1 MTSQTSP
8 APAQER
14 SDRAGDRAAG
24 PAPAAGNC
32 AADSGPNRSGPA
44 TAAGG
49 RILFGAAYYD
59 EYTPASAGP
68 DRLTRDM
75 EMMVEAGFT
84 TIRIAEFTWGT
95 WNPAPGVFDFTHID
109 RTVDAAVAHSL
120 DVIIGTPTAAV
131 PTWLAARHP
140 EVLAVTATGPA
151 AYGPRQNMDITAP
164 AYRHWAEAAIRALVA
179 RTAPREGVVGFQLDN
194 ETKYYDAANP
204 GIQRAFV
211 DWLKERFDGDLDALN
226 AAYGL
231 SYWANRINTWEDFP
245 DVTGTINGS
254 LAAAFDAFRRG
265 LVTEFLAWQ
274 RAIVDDY
281 RREDQFVTQNFDY
294 EWRGH
299 SFGIQPAV
307 DHFRAAQTVT
317 LAGVDIYHPGAGH
330 LTGKE
335 IGFGGDVSRSLKGGA
350 PYLVVETQAQ
360 GQMGWLPYPGQLR
373 LQGYSHLA
381 GGACGVMYWHWG
393 SLHNSFET
401 YWKGLLSQDYS
412 PNPTYLEAAALGREI
427 AEHADALT
435 GLTKRN
441 RVAIMVSNEALTALE
456 WFSLETGFPRGY
468 SGGGANY
475 NDVFR
480 WVYDA
485 LFDLNIEVD
494 ILPADAGAERL
505 ARYDVLVAPALYVTP
520 EATTRALRDY
530 VRGGG
535 HLVTTFRTG
544 VADENVQV
552 FTDRQPHGLSA
563 LLGLGTDQFTRPD
576 GVALAPCGALA
587 EELAA
592 GGGAGGVD
600 VEATACG
607 EPGAVVGH
615 GGGADGADLA
625 ASTFMELLTP
635 VDAAA
640 CEGGSDVEVLA
651 VYDHHAWSGP
661 AIATRAVGRGSL
673 THLATMTSPAL
684 TRALLRLVARRAGA
698 TDWAADLAGTVTVRK
713 GVNGAGRPLTY
724 LLNYSRDAVRVTLPV
739 GGRDVLGTAR
749 PAGGALAAGTDV
761 TVPAWGVLIVEGE
774 RD

>member
-1 MTSQTSP
+1 
-8 APAQER
+8 
-14 SDRAGDRAAG
+14 
-24 PAPAAGNC
+24 
-32 AADSGPNRSGPA
+32 
-44 TAAGG
+44 
-49 RILFGAAYYD
+49 
-59 EYTPASAGP
+59 
-68 DRLTRDM
+68 
-75 EMMVEAGFT
+75 
-84 TIRIAEFTWGT
+84 
-95 WNPAPGVFDFTHID
+95 
-109 RTVDAAVAHSL
+109 
-120 DVIIGTPTAAV
+120 
-131 PTWLAARHP
+131 
-140 EVLAVTATGPA
+140 
-151 AYGPRQNMDITAP
+151 
-164 AYRHWAEAAIRALVA
+164 
-179 RTAPREGVVGFQLDN
+179 
-194 ETKYYDAANP
+194 
-204 GIQRAFV
+204 
-211 DWLKERFDGDLDALN
+211 
-226 AAYGL
+226 
-231 SYWANRINTWEDFP
+231 
-245 DVTGTINGS
+245 
-254 LAAAFDAFRRG
+254 
-265 LVTEFLAWQ
+265 
-274 RAIVDDY
+274 
-281 RREDQFVTQNFDY
+281 
-294 EWRGH
+294 
-299 SFGIQPAV
+299 
-307 DHFRAAQTVT
+307 
-317 LAGVDIYHPGAGH
+317 
-330 LTGKE
+330 
-335 IGFGGDVSRSLKGGA
+335 
-350 PYLVVETQAQ
+350 
-360 GQMGWLPYPGQLR
+360 MGWLPYPGQLR
-373 LQGYSHLA
+373 LQAYSHLA
-381 GGACGVMYWHWG
+381 SGAMGVMYWHWG

-412 PNPTYLEAAALGREI
+412 PNPTYREAADFGREI

-441 RVAIMVSNEALTALE
+441 RIAVMISNEALTALE
-456 WFSLETGFPRGY
+456 WFGLESGFPRRY

-485 LFDLNIEVD
+485 LFDLNLEADVV
-494 ILPADAGAERL
+494 PADANAERL
-505 ARYDVLVAPALYVTP
+505 ARYDVLIAPALYVTP
-520 EATTRALRDY
+520 ESTTAALRDY

-592 GGGAGGVD
+592 GGA
-600 VEATACG
+600 A
-607 EPGAVVGH
+607 
-615 GGGADGADLA
+615 GGGAGGADLA

-635 VDAAA
+635 VDVAA

-661 AIATRAVGRGSL
+661 AIATRAVGRGSI

-749 PAGGALAAGTDV
+749 PAGGALGAGTDV

>member
-1 MTSQTSP
+1 MI
-8 APAQER
+8 R
-14 SDRAGDRAAG
+14 SD
-24 PAPAAGNC
+24 
-32 AADSGPNRSGPA
+32 
-44 TAAGG
+44 

-68 DRLTRDM
+68 DRLERDM
-75 EMMVEAGFT
+75 EMMAEAGFT

-95 WNPAPGVFDFTHID
+95 WNPAPGVFDFTHVD
-109 RTVDAAVAHSL
+109 RTIDAAAAHGL
-120 DVIIGTPTAAV
+120 GVIVGTPTAAV

-140 EVLAVTATGPA
+140 EVLAVTGAGPA
-151 AYGPRQNMDITAP
+151 VYGPRQNMDITAP

-179 RTAPREGVVGFQLDN
+179 RTAPRDVVVGFQLDN

-231 SYWANRINTWEDFP
+231 SYWANRVSAWEDFP

-265 LVTEFLAWQ
+265 LVADFLAWQ

-307 DHFRAAQTVT
+307 DHFRAARAVT
-317 LAGVDIYHPGAGH
+317 LAGVDIYHPGEDH
-330 LTGKE
+330 LTGRE
-335 IGFGGDVSRSLKGGA
+335 IGFGGDVSRSLKDGA

-381 GGACGVMYWHWG
+381 CGARGVMYWHWG

-401 YWKGLLSQDYS
+401 YWKGLLSHDYS
-412 PNPTYLEAAALGREI
+412 PNPTYLEAAGFGREI
-427 AEHADALT
+427 AEHAAALT

-441 RVAIMVSNEALTALE
+441 RAAIMVSNESLTALE
-456 WFSLETGFPRGY
+456 WFALESGFPRRY
-468 SGGGANY
+468 SGGGASY

-494 ILPADAGAERL
+494 IVPADAGAERL
-505 ARYDVLVAPALYVTP
+505 ARYGMLVAPALYVTP
-520 EATTRALRDY
+520 GATTRALRDY

-544 VADENVQV
+544 VADENLQV
-552 FTDRQPHGLSA
+552 FTDRQPHGLSD
-563 LLGLGTDQFTRPD
+563 LLGLGTDQFTRPE
-576 GVALAPCGALA
+576 GVRLAPRGALA
-587 EELAA
+587 EALGSDSAGAGGGSAAEREGADGGGA
-592 GGGAGGVD
+592 GGGAGG
-600 VEATACG
+600 
-607 EPGAVVGH
+607 AVGRNE
-615 GGGADGADLA
+615 ADLA

-635 VDAAA
+635 VAHPA
-640 CEGGSDVEVLA
+640 EGGDVEVLA
-651 VYDHHAWSGP
+651 EYSHHAWSGP
-661 AIATRAVGRGSL
+661 AIATRAVGSGSV

-684 TRALLRLVARRAGA
+684 LRAVLRLTAERAGVA
-698 TDWAADLAGTVTVRK
+698 DWAVGLAGTVTVRR
-713 GVNGAGRPLTY
+713 GVNGRGRSLTY
-724 LLNYSRDAVRVTLPV
+724 LLNYSREPVGVVLPV
-739 GGRDVLGTAR
+739 GGRDVLGAVGE
-749 PAGGALAAGTDV
+749 PGAPLAAGAAV
-761 TVPAWGVLIVEGE
+761 SVPAWGVLVVEGD
-774 RD
+774 RA

>member
-1 MTSQTSP
+1 MI
-8 APAQER
+8 R
-14 SDRAGDRAAG
+14 SD
-24 PAPAAGNC
+24 
-32 AADSGPNRSGPA
+32 
-44 TAAGG
+44 

-68 DRLTRDM
+68 DRLERDM
-75 EMMVEAGFT
+75 EMMAEAGFT

-95 WNPAPGVFDFTHID
+95 WNPAPGVFDFTHVD
-109 RTVDAAVAHSL
+109 RTIDAAAAHGL
-120 DVIIGTPTAAV
+120 GVIVGTPTAAV

-140 EVLAVTATGPA
+140 EVLAVTGAGPA
-151 AYGPRQNMDITAP
+151 VYGPRQNMDITAP

-179 RTAPREGVVGFQLDN
+179 RTAPRDVVVGFQLDN

-231 SYWANRINTWEDFP
+231 SYWANRVSAWEDFP

-265 LVTEFLAWQ
+265 LVADFLAWQ

-307 DHFRAAQTVT
+307 DHFRAARAVT
-317 LAGVDIYHPGAGH
+317 LAGVDIYHPGEDH
-330 LTGKE
+330 LTGRE
-335 IGFGGDVSRSLKGGA
+335 IGFGGDVSRSLKDGA

-381 GGACGVMYWHWG
+381 CGARGVMYWHWG

-401 YWKGLLSQDYS
+401 YWKGLLSHDYS
-412 PNPTYLEAAALGREI
+412 PNPTYLEAAGFGREI
-427 AEHADALT
+427 AEHAAALT

-441 RVAIMVSNEALTALE
+441 RAAIMVSNESLTALE
-456 WFSLETGFPRGY
+456 WFALESGFPRRY
-468 SGGGANY
+468 SGGGASY

-494 ILPADAGAERL
+494 IVPADAGAERL
-505 ARYDVLVAPALYVTP
+505 ARYGMLVAPALYVTP
-520 EATTRALRDY
+520 GATTRALRDY

-544 VADENVQV
+544 VADENLQV
-552 FTDRQPHGLSA
+552 FTDRQPHGLSD
-563 LLGLGTDQFTRPD
+563 LLGLGTDQFTRPE
-576 GVALAPCGALA
+576 GVRLAPRGALA
-587 EELAA
+587 EALGSDSAGAGGGSAAEREGADGGGA
-592 GGGAGGVD
+592 GGGAGG
-600 VEATACG
+600 
-607 EPGAVVGH
+607 AVGRNE
-615 GGGADGADLA
+615 ADLA

-635 VDAAA
+635 VAHPA
-640 CEGGSDVEVLA
+640 EGGDVEVLA
-651 VYDHHAWSGP
+651 EYSHHAWSGP
-661 AIATRAVGRGSL
+661 AIAARAVGAGSV

-684 TRALLRLVARRAGA
+684 LRAVLRLTAERAGVA
-698 TDWAADLAGTVTVRK
+698 DWAVGLAGTVTVRK
-713 GVNGAGRPLTY
+713 GVNGRGRSLTY
-724 LLNYSRDAVRVTLPV
+724 LLNYSREPVGVVLPV
-739 GGRDVLGTAR
+739 GGRDVLGAVGE
-749 PAGGALAAGTDV
+749 PGAPLAAGAAV
-761 TVPAWGVLIVEGE
+761 SVPAWGVLVVEGD
-774 RD
+774 RA

>member
-1 MTSQTSP
+1 MTSQTNP

-24 PAPAAGNC
+24 PAPATGNRTTG
-32 AADSGPNRSGPA
+32 SGPSRSGPA
-44 TAAGG
+44 PTTGR

-95 WNPAPGVFDFTHID
+95 WNPAPGVFDFTHVD
-109 RTVDAAVAHSL
+109 RAIDAAEAHGL
-120 DVIIGTPTAAV
+120 GVIVGTPTAAI

-140 EVLAVTATGPA
+140 EVLGVTDAGPNK
-151 AYGPRQNMDITAP
+151 YGARQNMNILAP
-164 AYRHWAEAAIRALVA
+164 AYRRYAEEAIRTLVA
-179 RTAPREGVVGFQLDN
+179 RTAPRPGVVGFQLDN
-194 ETKYYDAANP
+194 ETKYYDAANAD
-204 GIQRAFV
+204 IQRAFV
-211 DWLKERFDGDLDALN
+211 DSLKERFDGDLDALN
-226 AAYGL
+226 AAFGL
-231 SYWANRINTWEDFP
+231 NYWANRINAWEDFP

-274 RAIVDDY
+274 RGLVDQY

-299 SFGIQPAV
+299 SFGVQGAV
-307 DHFRAAQTVT
+307 DHFKAADAVT
-317 LAGVDIYHPGAGH
+317 LAGVDIYHPGEDR
-330 LTGKE
+330 LTGHE

-373 LQGYSHLA
+373 LQAYSHLA
-381 GGACGVMYWHWG
+381 SGAMGVMYWHWG

-412 PNPTYLEAAALGREI
+412 PNPTYREAADFGREI

-441 RVAIMVSNEALTALE
+441 RIAVMISNEALTALE
-456 WFSLETGFPRGY
+456 WFGLESGFPRRY

-485 LFDLNIEVD
+485 LFDLNLEADVV
-494 ILPADAGAERL
+494 PADADAERL
-505 ARYDVLVAPALYVTP
+505 ARYDVLIAPALYVTP
-520 EATTRALRDY
+520 ESTTAALRDY

-592 GGGAGGVD
+592 GG
-600 VEATACG
+600 
-607 EPGAVVGH
+607 
-615 GGGADGADLA
+615 ADLA

-651 VYDHHAWSGP
+651 FYDHHAWSGP
-661 AIATRAVGRGSL
+661 AIAARTVGRGSL

-761 TVPAWGVLIVEGE
+761 TVPAWGVLIIEGE

>member
-1 MTSQTSP
+1 MTQ
-8 APAQER
+8 
-14 SDRAGDRAAG
+14 
-24 PAPAAGNC
+24 
-32 AADSGPNRSGPA
+32 PNRL
-44 TAAGG
+44 
-49 RILFGAAYYD
+49 IFGAAYYD

-68 DRLTRDM
+68 DRLERDM
-75 EMMVEAGFT
+75 KMMVEAGLT

-456 WFSLETGFPRGY
+456 WFSLETGFPRRY
-468 SGGGANY
+468 SGGGASY

-544 VADENVQV
+544 VADENLQV
-552 FTDRQPHGLSA
+552 FTDRQPHGLSD
-563 LLGLGTDQFTRPD
+563 LLGLGTDQFTRPE
-576 GVALAPCGALA
+576 GVRLAPRGALA
-587 EELAA
+587 EALGPEGADAAGCEGIDGGDAAVGGSAA
-592 GGGAGGVD
+592 GGSA
-600 VEATACG
+600 A
-607 EPGAVVGH
+607 GAVGRN
-615 GGGADGADLA
+615 DADLT

-635 VDAAA
+635 VAHPA
-640 CEGGSDVEVLA
+640 EGDDVEVLA
-651 VYDHHAWSGP
+651 EYSHHAWSGP
-661 AIATRAVGRGSL
+661 AIATRAVGSGSV

-684 TRALLRLVARRAGA
+684 LRSVLRLVAERARVD
-698 TDWAADLAGTVTVRK
+698 DWAQELAGTVAVRR
-713 GVNGAGRPLTY
+713 GVNGRGRGLTY
-724 LLNYSRDAVRVTLPV
+724 LLNSSRDEVDLVLPV
-739 GGRDVLGTAR
+739 GGEDVLGVVGDPGA
-749 PAGGALAAGTDV
+749 ALAAGAAV
-761 TVPAWGVLIVEGE
+761 SIPAWGVLVVEGE
-774 RD
+774 RA

>member
-1 MTSQTSP
+1 MTQ
-8 APAQER
+8 
-14 SDRAGDRAAG
+14 SD
-24 PAPAAGNC
+24 
-32 AADSGPNRSGPA
+32 
-44 TAAGG
+44 

-59 EYTPASAGP
+59 EYTPVSAGP

-95 WNPAPGVFDFTHID
+95 WNPAPGVFDFTHVD
-109 RTVDAAVAHSL
+109 RTIDAAVAHGL
-120 DVIIGTPTAAV
+120 DVIVGTPTAAV

-140 EVLAVTATGPA
+140 EVLGVTAAGPA

-164 AYRHWAEAAIRALVA
+164 AYRHYAEAAIRALVA

-194 ETKYYDAANP
+194 ETKYYDAANA

-226 AAYGL
+226 AAFGL
-231 SYWANRINTWEDFP
+231 NYWANRVNAWEDFP

-265 LVTEFLAWQ
+265 LVTGFLAWQ
-274 RAIVDDY
+274 RGLVDQY

-317 LAGVDIYHPGAGH
+317 LAGVDIYHPGEDH

-381 GGACGVMYWHWG
+381 SGACGVMYWHWG
-393 SLHNSFET
+393 SIHNSFET

-412 PNPTYLEAAALGREI
+412 PNPTYREAAGFGREI
-427 AEHADALT
+427 AEHAASLT

-456 WFSLETGFPRGY
+456 WFSLEAGFPRRY
-468 SGGGANY
+468 AGGGANY

-494 ILPADAGAERL
+494 IVPADAGAERL
-505 ARYDVLVAPALYVTP
+505 ARYGLLVVPALYAAP
-520 EATTRALRDY
+520 ETTTRALRGY
-530 VRGGG
+530 VRDGG

-544 VADENVQV
+544 VADENLQV
-552 FTDRQPHGLSA
+552 VTDRQPHGLSD
-563 LLGLGTDQFTRPD
+563 LLGLGTDQFTRPE
-576 GVALAPCGALA
+576 GVSLAPRGALA
-587 EELAA
+587 EALRAD
-592 GGGAGGVD
+592 GGGAAGRR
-600 VEATACG
+600 
-607 EPGAVVGH
+607 
-615 GGGADGADLA
+615 GGADRGTADAVGRGGADLA
-625 ASTFMELLTP
+625 AATFMELLTP
-635 VDAAA
+635 VSDLA
-640 CEGGSDVEVLA
+640 EGADVEVLA
-651 VYDHHAWSGP
+651 EYSHHAWSGP
-661 AIATRAVGRGSL
+661 AIAARAVGAGSI
-673 THLATMTSPAL
+673 THLATMTGPAL
-684 TRALLRLVARRAGA
+684 LRAVLRLVAERAGVV
-698 TDWAADLAGTVTVRK
+698 DWTQGLAGAVVVRR
-713 GVNGAGRPLTY
+713 GVNGRGCGLTY
-724 LLNYSRDAVRVTLPV
+724 LLNYSKDEADLVLPV
-739 GGRDVLGTAR
+739 GGRDVLGVVGE
-749 PAGGALAAGTDV
+749 PGAVLAEGAAV
-761 TVPAWGVLIVEGE
+761 SVPAWGVLIIEG
-774 RD
+774 DPV